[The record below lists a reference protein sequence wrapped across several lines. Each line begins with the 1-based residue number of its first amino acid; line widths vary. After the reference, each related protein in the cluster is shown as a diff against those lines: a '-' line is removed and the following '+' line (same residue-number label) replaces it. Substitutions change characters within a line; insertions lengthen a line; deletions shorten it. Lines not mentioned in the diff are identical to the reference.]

1 MTQEKLEKA
10 TELNAKI
17 LNMKKNLEMCNNAI
31 QECRNPKPGLNIY
44 IEVSDRNH
52 KIAGFELKNSLQSV
66 SDILYK
72 ISSDLNLEIN
82 KLENEF
88 KLL

>member
-44 IEVSDRNH
+44 IEVS
-52 KIAGFELKNSLQSV
+52 
-66 SDILYK
+66 
-72 ISSDLNLEIN
+72 
-82 KLENEF
+82 
-88 KLL
+88 